1 MTEYELNSF
10 FEARARVSTNDAWT
24 LMSITFKLK
33 QHLTKSWLKTSDWR
47 IHGNPQ
53 VA

>member
-33 QHLTKSWLKTSDWR
+33 QHLTKSWLKLR
-47 IHGNPQ
+47 IGESMEIPR
-53 VA
+53 